1 MLRKPLVIALIAAP
15 VLAGAAF
22 AQTKVVNTS
31 ATEGEVLAAQRGW
44 CSALVEISDTY
55 AAKGLPAAKAIASRV
70 VDDAYG
76 YQMGAVLFKPTLAAA
91 PQSFR
96 TTREG
101 AISYFVGGDPA
112 FPKDHGFA
120 TKNWKKCEIENAAI
134 YIAGDTATTMGNV
147 KFTDKDGKVT
157 VVDKTWEF
165 VKDNAGKL
173 RIMVH
178 HSSLPFVG
186 D

>member
-1 MLRKPLVIALIAAP
+1 MHKSIAFALLAAP
-15 VLAGAAF
+15 LMAGAAS
-22 AQTKVVNTS
+22 AQTTVVNK
-31 ATEGEVLAAQRGW
+31 AITETEVLAAQKGW
-44 CSALVEISDTY
+44 CSALVEISDTF
-55 AAKGLPAAKAIASRV
+55 AAKGLPAAKQLAAKV
-70 VDDAYG
+70 VDEAYG
-76 YQMGAVLFKPTLAAA
+76 YQLGAVLFKPTLAAA

-101 AISYFVGGDPA
+101 AISYFVGGDQA
-112 FPKDHGFA
+112 FPHDHGFA
-120 TKNWKKCEIENAAI
+120 TKNWKKCDIQNAAI
-134 YIAGDTATTMGNV
+134 FIAGDTATTMGNV
-147 KFTDKDGKVT
+147 RFTDKDGKVT

-165 VKDNAGKL
+165 VKDNAGKM

>member
-1 MLRKPLVIALIAAP
+1 MRKPVVIAVLAAP
-15 VLAGAAF
+15 LLAGAAF
-22 AQTKVVNTS
+22 AQTKVVNK
-31 ATEGEVLAAQRGW
+31 AITEPEVIAAQKGW
-44 CSALVEISDTY
+44 CSALVSISDTY
-55 AAKGLPAAKAIASRV
+55 AAQGLPAAKQLAAKV
-70 VDDAYG
+70 VDEAYG

-101 AISYFVGGDPA
+101 AISYFVGGDQA
-112 FPKDHGFA
+112 FPHDHGFA
-120 TKNWKKCEIENAAI
+120 TKNWKKCDIENAAVF
-134 YIAGDTATTMGNV
+134 IAGDTATTMGNV

-165 VKDNAGKL
+165 VKDGGGKL

>member
-1 MLRKPLVIALIAAP
+1 MRKTLAIAF
-15 VLAGAAF
+15 LAVPFVTGAAS
-22 AQTKVVNTS
+22 AQTALLNKGIS
-31 ATEGEVLAAQRGW
+31 EPEVLAAQKGW
-44 CSALVEISDTY
+44 CSALVQISDTY
-55 AAKGLPAAKAIASRV
+55 AAKGLPEAKQLASKV
-70 VDDAYG
+70 VDEAYG
-76 YQMGAVLFKPTLAAA
+76 YQMGPVLFKPTLAAA

-101 AISYFVGGDPA
+101 AISYFVGGDQA
-112 FPKDHGFA
+112 FPHDHGFA
-120 TKNWKKCEIENAAI
+120 TKNWKKCDIENAAVF
-134 YIAGDTATTMGNV
+134 IAGDTATTMGNV
-147 KFTDKDGKVT
+147 RFTDKDGKVT

-165 VKDNAGKL
+165 VKDNEGKL